1 MRTFVVKATFAVAAL
16 LAAASADPSGAFAH
30 AVCGNRTF
38 WATLTVDDPG
48 VGDELSLPT
57 INYTSSGSVGGQPLT
72 QYGFEWDKTITP
84 GFGFS
89 ISDDYQSIT
98 SLGQRYYGWDNAT
111 IGLKDEVYCNPD
123 LEFMVSVGVNRT
135 FAYSGSKGL
144 INNGFI
150 GAVPNAAGTG
160 FTSIST
166 TNPTI
171 YVGKGLGDLPI
182 GYLRP
187 LAITGQFSYGISDNV
202 SLAPNAWTF
211 GGSIQYSIPYLQE
224 HVKKFD
230 LPDFVSRLTPLVEVN
245 FTAPTQGPQLGT
257 ISPGVLYD
265 ADTWQLGVEAV
276 LPINNA
282 TRQQQG
288 IGAVA
293 QLHFFLDDIF
303 PDSIGKPI
311 FGARK

>member
-1 MRTFVVKATFAVAAL
+1 MRTVISRAIVSRAIVVATGLAAGL
-16 LAAASADPSGAFAH
+16 LAPSLSFAH

-38 WATLTVDDPG
+38 WATLNVDDPG

-57 INYTSSGSVGGQPLT
+57 VVYTPSGSAGGQPFT
-72 QYGFEWDKTITP
+72 QYGFEYDKTILP

-89 ISDDYQSIT
+89 INDDYQSIT
-98 SLGQRYYGWDNAT
+98 SAGQKYYGWDNASV
-111 IGLKDEVYCNPD
+111 GLKGEVYCNPD
-123 LEFMVSVGVNRT
+123 LEFLMSIGVGRT

-150 GAVPNAAGTG
+150 D
-160 FTSIST
+160 SISST
-166 TNPTI
+166 TPTL

-187 LAITGQFSYGISDNV
+187 LAITGEFTYSVSDNV
-202 SLAPNAWTF
+202 SLAPNAWNF
-211 GGSIQYSIPYLQE
+211 GGTIQYSIPYLQE
-224 HVKKFD
+224 HVKKLD

-245 FTAPTQGPQLGT
+245 FNAPTQGPQLGT

-265 ADTWQLGVEAV
+265 ADTWQVGVEANF
-276 LPINNA
+276 PINNA

-288 IGAVA
+288 IGVVA

-303 PDSIGKPI
+303 SDSIGKPI
-311 FGARK
+311 FGGKK